1 MITELSQSLF
11 PFWFTVNIEQA
22 VAFGLVA
29 DNAEWRDGVSKLWRN
44 FQGLRRYYLNLERQ
58 QRAEMGGSYQTRFA
72 PSSLAP
78 LIEQQQ
84 LCGEKHRRRRPAAV
98 SDAFAA

>member
-11 PFWFTVNIEQA
+11 LFWFTVNIEQA
-22 VAFGLVA
+22 AAFGLVT

-58 QRAEMGGSYQTRFA
+58 QRAEMGGSFKQFV

-84 LCGEKHRRRRPAAV
+84 LCGEKQRRRRRFGTHLPR
-98 SDAFAA
+98 